1 MKFDVYFVDAF
12 TDRVFSGN
20 PAAVIFTDME
30 DEKLMQKIASEN
42 NLSETAFVNISN
54 DINSIRWF
62 SPLKEVDLCGHATLA
77 SGFVYFNFI
86 NKDENEINFMSASGK
101 LSVRKT
107 DDLYELNFPKDN
119 IKKINLVDEVEESIG
134 IKPIETYIGDINLFA
149 LIDSEDDLRTL
160 TPNFNK
166 LINLDGQGLI
176 VSSRSKKYDFVSR
189 YFCPKYGIN
198 EDPVTGSAHTTLI
211 PFWSEKLNSSKLVA
225 KQVSK
230 RGGVLYCKN
239 ADNRVLIA
247 GKTTLYMKGKIEV
260 S

>member
-12 TDRVFSGN
+12 TDSIFSGN
-20 PAAVIFTDME
+20 PAAVIFTDL
-30 DEKLMQKIASEN
+30 DDKKLMQKIASEN

-62 SPLKEVDLCGHATLA
+62 SPVKEVDLCGHATLA

-86 NKDENEINFMSASGK
+86 KKDENEVSFMSASGE

-119 IKKINLVDEVEESIG
+119 IKKINLVDEVEDSIG
-134 IKPIETYIGDINLFA
+134 IKPIKTYIGDINLFA
-149 LIDSEDDLRTL
+149 LLDSEDDLRTL

-166 LINLDGQGLI
+166 LINLEGQGLI
-176 VSSRSKKYDFVSR
+176 VSSRSKEYDFVSR

-211 PFWSEKLNSSKLVA
+211 PYWSEKLNSEELVA
-225 KQVSK
+225 KQVSE

-239 ADNRVLIA
+239 KDTRVLIA
-247 GKTTLYMKGKIEV
+247 GKAVLFMKGEIEL

>member
-12 TDRVFSGN
+12 TDSIFSGN
-20 PAAVIFTDME
+20 PAAVIFTDL
-30 DEKLMQKIASEN
+30 DDKKLMQKIASEN

-86 NKDENEINFMSASGK
+86 KKDENEVSFMSASGE

-107 DDLYELNFPKDN
+107 DELYELNFPKDN
-119 IKKINLVDEVEESIG
+119 IKKINLVDEVEDSIG
-134 IKPIETYIGDINLFA
+134 IKPIKTYIGDINLFA
-149 LIDSEDDLRTL
+149 LLDSEDDLRTL

-166 LINLDGQGLI
+166 LINLEGQGLI
-176 VSSRSKKYDFVSR
+176 VSSRSKEYDFVSR

-211 PFWSEKLNSSKLVA
+211 PYWSEKLNSEELVA
-225 KQVSK
+225 KQVSE

-239 ADNRVLIA
+239 KDTRVLIA
-247 GKTTLYMKGKIEV
+247 GKAVLYMKGVIDL

>member
-12 TDRVFSGN
+12 TDSIFSGN
-20 PAAVIFTDME
+20 PAAVIFTDL
-30 DEKLMQKIASEN
+30 DDKKLMQKIASEN

-62 SPLKEVDLCGHATLA
+62 SPVKEVDLCGHATLA

-86 NKDENEINFMSASGK
+86 KKDENEVSFMSASGE

-107 DDLYELNFPKDN
+107 DELYELNFPKDN
-119 IKKINLVDEVEESIG
+119 IKKINLVDEVEDSIG

-149 LIDSEDDLRTL
+149 LLDSEDDLRTL

-166 LINLDGQGLI
+166 LINLEGQGLI
-176 VSSRSKKYDFVSR
+176 VSSRSKEYDFVSR

-211 PFWSEKLNSSKLVA
+211 PYWADKLNKSSLTA

-230 RGGVLYCKN
+230 RGGELYCQN
-239 ADNRVLIA
+239 LENRVLIGGNA
-247 GKTTLYMKGKIEV
+247 VLYMKGFIEIN
-260 S
+260 

>member
-1 MKFDVYFVDAF
+1 MKFDVYFIDAF
-12 TDRVFSGN
+12 ADKVFKGN
-20 PAAVIFTDME
+20 PAAVIFTDIN

-42 NLSETAFVNISN
+42 NLSETAFVNVSE
-54 DINSIRWF
+54 DINHIRWF

-86 NKDENEINFMSASGK
+86 NKDENEVSFMSASGK
-101 LSVRKT
+101 LSVRKK

-119 IKKINLVDEVEESIG
+119 IKKIDLIDQVEDSIG
-134 IKPIETYIGDINLFA
+134 VKPIETYIGDINLFA
-149 LIDSEDDLRTL
+149 LLDSEDILKAL

-166 LINLDGQGLI
+166 LINLEGQGLI
-176 VSSRSKKYDFVSR
+176 VSSKSNEYDFVSR

-198 EDPVTGSAHTTLI
+198 EDPVTGSAHTTLV
-211 PFWSEKLNSSKLVA
+211 PYWSERLNSSDLVA
-225 KQVSK
+225 KQVSE

-239 ADNRVLIA
+239 KDTRVLIA
-247 GKTTLYMKGKIEV
+247 GKAVLYMKGIIEL

>member
-1 MKFDVYFVDAF
+1 MKFDVYFIDAF
-12 TDRVFSGN
+12 ADKVFEGN
-20 PAAVIFTDME
+20 PAAVIFTDIN

-42 NLSETAFVNISN
+42 NLSETAFVNVSE
-54 DINSIRWF
+54 DINHIRWF

-86 NKDENEINFMSASGK
+86 NKDENEVSFMSASGE
-101 LSVRKT
+101 LSVRKK

-119 IKKINLVDEVEESIG
+119 IKKIDLIDQVEDSIG
-134 IKPIETYIGDINLFA
+134 VKPIETYIGDINLFA
-149 LIDSEDDLRTL
+149 LLDSEDILKAL

-166 LINLDGQGLI
+166 LINLEGQGLI
-176 VSSRSKKYDFVSR
+176 VSSKSNEYDFVSR

-198 EDPVTGSAHTTLI
+198 EDPVTGSAHTTLV
-211 PFWSEKLNSSKLVA
+211 PYWSERLNSSELVA
-225 KQVSK
+225 KQVSE

-239 ADNRVLIA
+239 KDTRVLIA
-247 GKTTLYMKGKIEV
+247 GKAVLYMKGKIEL

>member
-12 TDRVFSGN
+12 ADKAFEGN
-20 PAAVIFTDME
+20 PAAVIFTDIN

-42 NLSETAFVNISN
+42 NLSETAFVNISE
-54 DINSIRWF
+54 DINHIRWF

-86 NKDENEINFMSASGK
+86 NKDENEISFMSASGK
-101 LSVRKT
+101 LSVRKKG
-107 DDLYELNFPKDN
+107 DLYELNFPKDN
-119 IKKINLVDEVEESIG
+119 IKKINLIDQVEDSIG
-134 IKPIETYIGDINLFA
+134 VKPTETYIGDINLFA
-149 LIDSEDDLRTL
+149 LLDSEDILKAL

-166 LINLDGQGLI
+166 LINLEGQGLI
-176 VSSRSKKYDFVSR
+176 VSSKSNEYDFVSR

-198 EDPVTGSAHTTLI
+198 EDPVTGSAHTTLV
-211 PFWSEKLNSSKLVA
+211 PYWSERLNSSELVA
-225 KQVSK
+225 KQVSE

-239 ADNRVLIA
+239 KDTRVLIA
-247 GKTTLYMKGKIEV
+247 GKAVLYMKGKIEL

>member
-20 PAAVIFTDME
+20 PAAVIFTDID

-247 GKTTLYMKGKIEV
+247 GKATLYMKGKIEV

>member
-1 MKFDVYFVDAF
+1 MKFDVYFIDAF
-12 TDRVFSGN
+12 ADEAFEGN
-20 PAAVIFTDME
+20 PAAVIFTDIN

-42 NLSETAFVNISN
+42 NLSETAFVNISE
-54 DINSIRWF
+54 DINHIRWF

-86 NKDENEINFMSASGK
+86 NKDENEVSFMSASGK
-101 LSVRKT
+101 LSVRKK

-119 IKKINLVDEVEESIG
+119 IKKIDLIDQVEDSIG
-134 IKPIETYIGDINLFA
+134 VKPIETYIGGINLFA
-149 LIDSEDDLRTL
+149 LLDSEDILKAL

-166 LINLDGQGLI
+166 LINLEGQGLI
-176 VSSRSKKYDFVSR
+176 VSSKSNEYDFVSR

-198 EDPVTGSAHTTLI
+198 EDPVTGSAHTTLV
-211 PFWSEKLNSSKLVA
+211 PYWSERLNSSELVA
-225 KQVSK
+225 KQVSE

-239 ADNRVLIA
+239 KDTRVLIA
-247 GKTTLYMKGKIEV
+247 GKAVLYMKGKIEL